1 MIIPEFPR
9 RPLVPPNNDD
19 LVRVDPR
26 YHYDAE
32 FREAQAERY
41 LELQNTSL
49 LSAEERI
56 LIPHFCTYEIEQI
69 RGLTPFERC
78 IYKTIGTFLNRISHP
93 ACMWKIFWASNLGT
107 ACIFYAAYVQSDRI
121 VLAVVVFMMAF
132 IKKEA
137 YAKHSQPL
145 NKGERMT
152 ASQVNFQN
160 KAPQVF
166 PLTQEQDH
174 LYHLYTAE
182 RGIINWM
189 RHFRFI
195 SSDSAARQECVRES
209 LSGIG
214 MGTIIG
220 GTLGY
225 LSTFLFKKKD
235 DQNRDDK
242 MTLKMVGLGAGIG
255 AGIGGCAK
263 AYQAVQK
270 ISHSPEYHNWRNQAI
285 QTNVYPL
292 FQKFLKESD
301 ELQDLMCPLTD
312 DLITDPVKAPNGRIY
327 EKKAILD
334 WLEKKN
340 REYPP
345 ERLAQLSY
353 DERQEA
359 FKNFCPFRSGYFTQ
373 NQLVPDFEYHRRV
386 AVALK
391 KQFDQVL
398 SEQFKQGLLSYHTAM
413 FKDRQALLREITRD
427 VADLFSS
434 GKISQEEFFKACLE
448 FRKVYGLVE
457 EA

>member
-1 MIIPEFPR
+1 
-9 RPLVPPNNDD
+9 
-19 LVRVDPR
+19 
-26 YHYDAE
+26 
-32 FREAQAERY
+32 
-41 LELQNTSL
+41 
-49 LSAEERI
+49 
-56 LIPHFCTYEIEQI
+56 
-69 RGLTPFERC
+69 
-78 IYKTIGTFLNRISHP
+78 
-93 ACMWKIFWASNLGT
+93 
-107 ACIFYAAYVQSDRI
+107 
-121 VLAVVVFMMAF
+121 
-132 IKKEA
+132 
-137 YAKHSQPL
+137 
-145 NKGERMT
+145 MT
-152 ASQVNFQN
+152 VSQVSLQN

-182 RGIINWM
+182 RGILNWM

-214 MGTIIG
+214 IGTIIG

-225 LSTFLFKKKD
+225 LSTYLFKKKD
-235 DQNRDDK
+235 DQSRDDK

-270 ISHSPEYHNWRNQAI
+270 ISHSPEYCNWRNQAI

-301 ELQDLMCPLTD
+301 DLQDLMCPLTD
-312 DLITDPVKAPNGRIY
+312 DLITDPMKAPNGRIY

-353 DERQEA
+353 DERQEVL
-359 FKNFCPFRSGYFTQ
+359 KNFCPFRSGYFTQ
-373 NQLVPDFEYHRRV
+373 NQLNPDFEYHRRV
-386 AVALK
+386 AIALK

-398 SEQFKQGLLSYHTAM
+398 SEQYKQGLLSYHTAM
-413 FKDRQALLREITRD
+413 FKDRQALMREITRD
-427 VADLFSS
+427 VADQFSS